1 MIQPG
6 EAIVKPVDAGTAPA
20 SSVEGRALSRV
31 IADYVVLT
39 KPRVNILVVFTTL
52 VGLLL
57 AARDAGAALLVHTL
71 LGTFLVASGAA
82 AFNQIIEREVD
93 ARMRRTR
100 HRPLPDARLSA
111 AEAVTFAALLSLT
124 GLVELA
130 LGANLLAAA
139 VAFATLASYALVYTP
154 LKQVTSLSTVVG
166 AVPGALP
173 PVIGWAAGRG
183 ELSLEAA
190 VLFGIVF
197 LWQMP
202 HVLAVSWLYR
212 EDYERGGILV
222 LPVLEPDGASTARQV
237 VSYSTV
243 LIPISLMPIA
253 IGLGGLMYAAGAVV
267 AGLSMLAASIAFARH
282 RTPGRARH
290 LFAISLLYLP
300 VLWVLLLIDR
310 A

>member
-1 MIQPG
+1 MIQRG
-6 EAIVKPVDAGTAPA
+6 EAIVKTVDAGTATA
-20 SSVEGRALSRV
+20 SSVEGRGVSRV
-31 IADYVVLT
+31 VADYVTLT
-39 KPRVNILVVFTTL
+39 KPRVNVLVVFTTL

-57 AARDAGAALLVHTL
+57 AAPDAAVALLVHTL

-100 HRPLPDARLSA
+100 HRPLPDARLSTGEA
-111 AEAVTFAALLSLT
+111 AAFAVLLSIA
-124 GLVELA
+124 GMAELA

-139 VAFATLASYALVYTP
+139 VALATLVSYALIYTP

-183 ELSLEAA
+183 ELSVEAA

-212 EDYERGGILV
+212 EDYERGGIRV

-237 VSYSTV
+237 VSYSAV

-253 IGLGGLMYAAGAVV
+253 IGLGGLVYAAGAVV
-267 AGLSMLAASIAFARH
+267 VGLLTLSASLSFARH

-290 LFAISLLYLP
+290 LFAVSLVYLP
-300 VLWVLLLIDR
+300 VLWILLLFDR